1 MASADYNK
9 WHRPVLLAETIE
21 ALALKSGGL
30 YVDVTSGGGGHSAA
44 ILSQLNAEGRLI
56 AMDRDADAREETRKR
71 LESLNTLGSYSVRSS
86 KFSSLS
92 LNLFDEEKGHIDGL
106 LADLGTSSYQLDE
119 ADRGFSYHQDGPLD
133 MRMDRSDGESAAE
146 ILAWIKEDDL
156 AYILRKYG
164 EEIHAGR
171 IAKAIVRERK
181 LRAIETT
188 GQLAEIISKAVP
200 ASARRKKHPARRSF
214 QAIRI
219 AVNREFEEIEALLE
233 QIPVLMSSG
242 GRVVII
248 SFHSLEDRLIKQTFA
263 KWEDPCEC
271 PREFPICVCGKK
283 ALGKRP
289 YRKVIEASDEEVE
302 ENSRARSAKLR
313 VFEFGG
319 VG

>member
-1 MASADYNK
+1 MASADYNQ

-21 ALALKSGGL
+21 ALALKPDGL

-44 ILSQLNAEGRLI
+44 ILSQLNAQGQLI

-71 LESLNTLGSYSVRSS
+71 LESLNTLGSYSIRSS

-92 LNLFDEEKGHIDGL
+92 LNLTAGEKGHIDGL

-119 ADRGFSYHQDGPLD
+119 AERGFSYHQDGPLD
-133 MRMDRSDGESAAE
+133 MRMDQSEGESAAE
-146 ILAWIKEDDL
+146 MLASINENDL
-156 AYILRKYG
+156 AYILRNYG
-164 EEIHAGR
+164 EETHAAR
-171 IAKAIVRERK
+171 IARAIVTERK
-181 LRAIETT
+181 LTAIKTT
-188 GQLAEIISKAVP
+188 TQLAEIISKAVP

-219 AVNREFEEIEALLE
+219 AVNREFEEIESLL
-233 QIPVLMSSG
+233 QQLPDLMSSG

-271 PREFPICVCGKK
+271 PREFPVCVCGKK
-283 ALGKRP
+283 ALGRRP
-289 YRKVIEASDEEVE
+289 QRKVIEASEEEVE
-302 ENSRARSAKLR
+302 KNIRARSAKLR

-319 VG
+319 VA

>member
-21 ALALKSGGL
+21 ALALKPGGL

-164 EEIHAGR
+164 EETHAGR
-171 IAKAIVRERK
+171 IARAIVRERK

-289 YRKVIEASDEEVE
+289 YRKVIEASVEEVE

>member
-21 ALALKSGGL
+21 ALALKPGGL

-71 LESLNTLGSYSVRSS
+71 LESLNTLGSYSIRSS
-86 KFSSLS
+86 RFSSLS
-92 LNLFDEEKGHIDGL
+92 LNLSDEEKGHIDGL

-119 ADRGFSYHQDGPLD
+119 AERGFSYHQDGPLD
-133 MRMDRSDGESAAE
+133 MRMDQSEGESAAE
-146 ILAWIKEDDL
+146 ILASIDENDL
-156 AYILRKYG
+156 AYILRNYG
-164 EEIHAGR
+164 EEVHAKS
-171 IAKAIVRERK
+171 IARAIVTERK
-181 LRAIETT
+181 LKAIETT
-188 GQLAEIISKAVP
+188 AQLAEIISKAVP

-219 AVNREFEEIEALLE
+219 AVNREFEEIESLLL
-233 QIPVLMSSG
+233 QIPGLMSSG

-248 SFHSLEDRLIKQTFA
+248 SFHSLEDRLVKQTFA

-271 PREFPICVCGKK
+271 PREFPVCVCGKK

-289 YRKVIEASDEEVE
+289 QRKVIEASEEEVE
-302 ENSRARSAKLR
+302 ANIQARSAKLR

-319 VG
+319 VV